1 MPIYEYQCQDC
12 ERIEEVFQKVS
23 DTALTTCPHCK
34 GTLDKLISQSSF
46 HLKGSGWYVTDYG
59 DSKTAPPDNKADK
72 KTETTKNPAID
83 SLPKKE
89 PKA

>member
-59 DSKTAPPDNKADK
+59 GSK
-72 KTETTKNPAID
+72 KTGTEHKQEN
-83 SLPKKE
+83 KKE
-89 PKA
+89 SSASGESPKTGTKPAD